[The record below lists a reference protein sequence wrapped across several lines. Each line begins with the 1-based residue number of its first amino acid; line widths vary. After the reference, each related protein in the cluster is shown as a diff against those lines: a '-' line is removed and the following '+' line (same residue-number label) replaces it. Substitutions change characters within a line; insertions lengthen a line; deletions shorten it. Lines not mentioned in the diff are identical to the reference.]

1 MNSFLNSI
9 ISLSPVLLVAM
20 PVAGA
25 CFGWGISRLGLEFN
39 RWTAFSNTIVTA
51 LILGTVI
58 FAPFIKDNQKKAESQ
73 PTRKISISL
82 KLPDVASTKSAKVS
96 QRTFKWSLDSTTV
109 WFLMLPTCL
118 WPVLV
123 LFSHRVID
131 ASRFHYF
138 LLLLLQALLSGVL
151 VSHDLISFISFLL
164 LTTFCMLCLIRLWS
178 GSRSRDVFESTMY
191 LQFLGDG
198 LIIGGLLLTAV
209 AYQWMQGVLLEAPQP
224 LTFQMTQLLQGTV
237 SDLSLYPLAEVYW
250 GTISPW
256 IFLLLLTG
264 FTIKGM
270 FFPVHYGIAQWLSVV
285 PNRPLSNTNPLG
297 WYLVLLALMTKIC
310 IYGMIRFMIPLN
322 FGVGSELSSVLAC
335 WGICGF
341 LLAALI
347 AFVRRDLLQIIVW
360 FLIGQTSLTLTI
372 LFASESTTVSNFIL
386 LNVTQGLACCLLLL
400 VIPLISHAAGSR
412 TDKLLMLVAAFSVMT
427 VIGAPGLGG
436 FTALIAL
443 IWNLVNKSLSLGFC
457 YLLGTLLFNLALTRA
472 FWQLVKPD
480 RTETDSIDGGAQPV
494 LNENIGLTYLAFS
507 PALALILLLGISP
520 ATLTEKSSF
529 AFKEIHVSS
538 SGSSSAKA
546 D

>member
-1 MNSFLNSI
+1 MNPFLNSI

-82 KLPDVASTKSAKVS
+82 KLPEVASAESAKVS

-131 ASRFHYF
+131 ASRLHYF

-270 FFPVHYGIAQWLSVV
+270 FFPIHYGIAQWLSVV

-297 WYLVLLALMTKIC
+297 WYLILLALMTKIC

-322 FGVGSELSSVLAC
+322 FAVGSELSSVLAF

-341 LLAALI
+341 LLAAFI

-372 LFASESTTVSNFIL
+372 LFASESATVSNFIL

-400 VIPLISHAAGSR
+400 VIPLISHETRSR
-412 TDKLLMLVAAFSVMT
+412 TDRVLMLVTAFSVMT
-427 VIGAPGLGG
+427 IIGAPGLGG

-443 IWNLVNKSLSLGFC
+443 IWSLVNESLSLGFC
-457 YLLGTLLFNLALTRA
+457 YLLGTLLFNLALIRA

-480 RTETDSIDGGAQPV
+480 RTETEFIDGSTRAV

-507 PALALILLLGISP
+507 PAVALILLLGISP
-520 ATLTEKSSF
+520 TTLTEKSSF

-538 SGSSSAKA
+538 SEISSAKI